1 MPTNTTNKK
10 VKATTTA
17 NKETTSKKE
26 TKTTAKPKAITTTA
40 KKTATAKTTPKT
52 SAKAKG
58 KSAATATKT
67 SKKRTVVSTVKKGG
81 NNCTCS
87 NAPVQDVG
95 ANGILPPKIPTDSLG
110 PVTNDNCAV
119 HSVNAS
125 PSSSLAWTTSPVTY
139 NSGGLVSA
147 SEFV

>member
-10 VKATTTA
+10 VKAISTA
-17 NKETTSKKE
+17 KKETPPKKE
-26 TKTTAKPKAITTTA
+26 TKTTAKTKASTTTA
-40 KKTATAKTTPKT
+40 KKTLVPKT
-52 SAKAKG
+52 VKQSSAKAKG
-58 KSAATATKT
+58 KSAATASKT
-67 SKKRTVVSTVKKGG
+67 GKKKAVVSTVKKGG

-95 ANGILPPKIPTDSLG
+95 ASGILPPRIPTDSLG
-110 PVTNDNCAV
+110 PVTNDNCAI
-119 HSVNAS
+119 HSVNTS